1 MKNFNNTNGDNIND
15 DNNTNDDTYDSKI
28 RDKINGVRMIISRLG
43 NTISNNERKKI
54 KKEFYETEN
63 KKNLS
68 HKAKEKNYDN
78 FIELVNKLN

>member
-1 MKNFNNTNGDNIND
+1 MK
-15 DNNTNDDTYDSKI
+15 
-28 RDKINGVRMIISRLG
+28 
-43 NTISNNERKKI
+43 ERKKI